1 MRTEP
6 GTLTGMGKAWSDGR
20 ERKGQAG
27 DSSVREK
34 TMAEP
39 IVTEQRPIL
48 ALVNDLFFTLKI
60 GDTAKSIG
68 FPIDFVGGSEEF
80 LDRFRNTC
88 PALVIADLTL
98 DGVDLAGLFDQL
110 AAVAD
115 QATLPILG
123 YTTHADWKRTGP
135 LHDRCTKVVTK
146 DALSR
151 SLADLIRQ
159 LIQHE

>member
-1 MRTEP
+1 
-6 GTLTGMGKAWSDGR
+6 
-20 ERKGQAG
+20 
-27 DSSVREK
+27 
-34 TMAEP
+34 MAEP
-39 IVTEQRPIL
+39 AVPQQRPIL
-48 ALVNDLFFTLKI
+48 ALVSDLFFTLKI

-68 FPIDFVGGSEEF
+68 LPISFVGSSEEF

-98 DGVDLAGLFDQL
+98 DGVDMAALFAHL

-123 YTTHADWKRTGP
+123 YTTHADWKRTEP

-146 DALSR
+146 DTLSR
-151 SLADLIRQ
+151 SLAELMQQ
-159 LIQHE
+159 LIQQG